1 MGKLPRVL
9 VVLIGLFLLA
19 TLLSSCAGG
28 GGTTQTPP
36 PPPPPPPPPVTTA
49 TLTASPTTITA
60 GQFSTVTW
68 ATTNATS
75 VTINPAIP
83 QEDVSNMPL
92 NGQGS
97 VTPAQTTTYTLTATG
112 PNGTATATA
121 TVTVNQVPPTV
132 TLTALPTAVSSGGTS
147 TLTWSTSNAA
157 SLTIDN
163 GIGSVTPD
171 AGSVTTKAITS
182 TTTFTAT
189 ATGPG
194 GTATATA
201 MVAVSPV
208 AVTLTAT
215 PDTVSSGGSATLT
228 WTANDAV
235 SVVIDQGVGT
245 VCGAAPCSTGTVSV
259 TPAKTT
265 TYTATATDPSGITTT
280 AKTVVTISGAL
291 QQSINH
297 IVWLVQENRS
307 FDSYF
312 GKLDAYRVNHN
323 PAIPGA
329 KAGDVNGVPVD
340 SAVTLK
346 DLQGNPRHPFHYQT
360 VCSDNLTPSWNE
372 SHFDVDAPSNGTIE
386 QGLMDNFMQTTTSV
400 AHPNDSNGSRAMG
413 YFTQAD
419 LPYYYELATQFAVSD
434 SMFSPVL
441 SNTIPNRLYL
451 FTATSFGTIYPGNNP
466 STGQPEFN
474 PDSYKQQTIF
484 DILNANH
491 ISWKYYYQDNSIFLA
506 SFSDWTNAD
515 GTPNTAIQGHVFPIS
530 DYFNILGQT
539 NADQLLP
546 QVVFI
551 ERGGSSAATDEH
563 PDNNVQVGAAAAAQ
577 MINTLMS
584 SSAWP
589 DSVFILTFDE
599 GGGLYDHVPPIA
611 LVPPDSQPP
620 QTSNVPFKVL
630 PGDFSNS
637 GFRVPFVMVS
647 PWVKPNYV
655 SHVKTDTTSI
665 LKFIETRFNLPNL
678 TARDGSTAANVPPGV
693 NPVSDLTD
701 FFDFSAPHLLTP
713 PTLPTQPTNGT
724 CNPALETGGQ

>member
-1 MGKLPRVL
+1 MGKLTHL
-9 VVLIGLFLLA
+9 VVGLIGLLVLA
-19 TLLSSCAGG
+19 LTVTACSGG
-28 GGTTQTPP
+28 GSSVQQPP
-36 PPPPPPPPPVTTA
+36 PPPPPPPNTTAA
-49 TLTASPTTITA
+49 TLTASPATITA
-60 GQFSTVTW
+60 GQFSTLTW
-68 ATTNATS
+68 TSTNATS

-83 QEDVSNMPL
+83 QEDVTNMPL

-97 VTPAQTTTYTLTATG
+97 VTPAQTTTYTFTATG
-112 PNGTATATA
+112 ANGTATATA

-132 TLTALPTAVSSGGTS
+132 TLSASPTAVTSGGST
-147 TLTWSTSNAA
+147 TLTWSTSNAT

-163 GIGSVTPD
+163 NIGSVSPVS
-171 AGSVTTKAITS
+171 GSVTTQVKA

-201 MVAVSPV
+201 TVAVSPV
-208 AVTLTAT
+208 TVALTAN
-215 PDTVSSGGSATLT
+215 PDTISSGGTSTLT
-228 WTANDAV
+228 WTANDAN

-245 VCGAAPCSTGTVSV
+245 VCGAPPCTTGTVPVSP
-259 TPAKTT
+259 TKTT
-265 TYTATATDPSGITTT
+265 TYTATATDPSGVTTT
-280 AKTVVTISGAL
+280 AKAVVTISGAL

-297 IVWLVQENRS
+297 IIWLVQENRS

-312 GKLDAYRVNHN
+312 GKLDAYRVNHT

-329 KAGDVNGVPVD
+329 KPGDVNGVPND

-346 DLQGNPRHPFHYQT
+346 DLNGNPVHPFHYQT
-360 VCSDNLTPSWNE
+360 ECTDNLTPAWNE
-372 SHFDVDAPSNGTIE
+372 SHFDVDPPSGGTNQ
-386 QGLMDNFMQTTTSV
+386 QGKMDNFLQTTTSV
-400 AHPNDSNGSRAMG
+400 PHPNDSNGSRAMG
-413 YFTQAD
+413 YYTEAD

-441 SNTIPNRLYL
+441 ANTIPNRLYL
-451 FTATSFGTIYPGNNP
+451 FTGTSFGTIYPGNNP

-474 PDSYKQQTIF
+474 PDSYKQKTIF
-484 DILNANH
+484 DVLNANN
-491 ISWKYYYQDNSIFLA
+491 ITWKYYFQDNSIFLA

-530 DYFNILGQT
+530 DYFNTLGMP

-551 ERGGSSAATDEH
+551 ERGGDKAATDEH
-563 PDNNVQVGAAAAAQ
+563 PLNNVQVGAAAVAQ
-577 MINTLMS
+577 MINTLMA

-589 DSVFILTFDE
+589 DSVFILAFDE
-599 GGGLYDHVPPIA
+599 GGGLYDHVPPIKVIA
-611 LVPPDSQPP
+611 PDTQQP
-620 QTSNVPFKVL
+620 QSANVPFKVL
-630 PGDFSNS
+630 PGDFTDS
-637 GFRVPFVMVS
+637 GFRVPFVVVS

-655 SHVKTDTTSI
+655 SHVLSDTTSI

-678 TARDGSTAANVPPGV
+678 TARDGSTAVNVPPGT

-701 FFDFSAPHLLTP
+701 FFDFSSPHLLTP
-713 PTLPTQPTNGT
+713 PTLPTQPTTGA
-724 CNPALETGGQ
+724 CSPSMETGP